1 MLTISQKGVP
11 EKLFSKNS
19 FQAFAYSL
27 DTLQNQQFHYLGSLT
42 NACCLLACCNGN
54 TFERMGN
61 TDDAFETLAFGV
73 CNTDGIEGLS
83 WDEVDQ
89 CEVSKHEYDFQ
100 SFNILALLKYAGPAL
115 ICEGGLV
122 CFSRFYWQFLA

>member
-1 MLTISQKGVP
+1 MDAKVSTKTKTKTKKFQNLI
-11 EKLFSKNS
+11 KNCP
-19 FQAFAYSL
+19 
-27 DTLQNQQFHYLGSLT
+27 LGSLT
-42 NACCLLACCNGN
+42 NACCKDNCGN
-54 TFERMGN
+54 VDIGRMGN
-61 TDDAFETLAFGV
+61 NVDAFETLAFGV

-122 CFSRFYWQFLA
+122 CFSRFYWRFLA